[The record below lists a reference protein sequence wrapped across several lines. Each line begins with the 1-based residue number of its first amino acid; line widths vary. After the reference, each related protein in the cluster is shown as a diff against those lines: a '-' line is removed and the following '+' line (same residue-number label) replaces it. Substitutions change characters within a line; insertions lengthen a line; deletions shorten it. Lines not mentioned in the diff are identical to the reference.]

1 MATPAEKLESAFRSG
16 LALPLKCEVP
26 TITAE
31 TAKQWDSVAHL
42 QLVGAIE
49 KDFGVE
55 LSPGD
60 VMDLD
65 SYAAAVAILQRLN
78 AWPAV

>member
-16 LALPLKCEVP
+16 LALPLKSDVR
-26 TITAE
+26 TITA
-31 TAKQWDSVAHL
+31 TTTRQWDSVAHL

-65 SYAAAVAILQRLN
+65 SYAAAIAILQRLN
-78 AWPAV
+78 AWPAA

>member
-1 MATPAEKLESAFRSG
+1 MPSLDDRLESAFRSG
-16 LALPLKCEVP
+16 LALPTKSDIR
-26 TITAE
+26 TITA
-31 TAKQWDSVAHL
+31 TSTRQWDSVAHL

-60 VMDLD
+60 VMDLE
-65 SYAAAVAILQRLN
+65 SYAAAVEILRRLN